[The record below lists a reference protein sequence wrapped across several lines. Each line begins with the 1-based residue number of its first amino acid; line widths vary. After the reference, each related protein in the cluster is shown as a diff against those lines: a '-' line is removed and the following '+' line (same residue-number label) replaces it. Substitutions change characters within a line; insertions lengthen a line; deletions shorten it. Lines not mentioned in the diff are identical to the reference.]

1 MKKFLVLYRM
11 DMAEMQKMMASTSA
25 EERKKSMGEWEVW
38 MKKNMA
44 SFADHGGPVGKT
56 KQAAASGAT
65 DIKNDIGGYSIVQ
78 AESHEAAAALF
89 ADNPH
94 LTMPESGH
102 CVTGSSRR
110 LRTHPLVEQIAAPV
124 LQNELQN
131 HTQSFE
137 SISILALRVI

>member
-11 DMAEMQKMMASTSA
+11 DMEEMQKMMASTSA
-25 EERKKSMGEWEVW
+25 EERKKSMGEWQVW
-38 MKKNMA
+38 MNKNMA

-56 KQAAASGAT
+56 KQVAASGAT

-94 LTMPESGH
+94 FTMPGA
-102 CVTGSSRR
+102 T
-110 LRTHPLVEQIAAPV
+110 VEVMEIMPMPGK
-124 LQNELQN
+124 
-131 HTQSFE
+131 
-137 SISILALRVI
+137 

>member
-25 EERKKSMGEWEVW
+25 EERKKSMEEWQVW
-38 MKKNMA
+38 MKRNVT

-56 KQAAASGAT
+56 KQVAASGAT
-65 DIKNDIGGYSIVQ
+65 DTRNDVGGYSIVQ

-94 LTMPESGH
+94 ITMPRA
-102 CVTGSSRR
+102 T
-110 LRTHPLVEQIAAPV
+110 VEVMEIMPMP
-124 LQNELQN
+124 E
-131 HTQSFE
+131 
-137 SISILALRVI
+137 R